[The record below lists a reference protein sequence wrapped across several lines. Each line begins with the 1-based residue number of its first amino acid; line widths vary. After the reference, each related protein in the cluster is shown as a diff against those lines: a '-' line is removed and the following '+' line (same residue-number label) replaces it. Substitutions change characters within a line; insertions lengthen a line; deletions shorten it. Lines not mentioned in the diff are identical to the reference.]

1 MRRLCEHRWSG
12 NVRELRNVI
21 ERAVLMSDRP
31 RIEGAEIVLDRSA
44 AFLDALEQVLLAP
57 GGFSL
62 RDVERELVLRA
73 LDQAGYVQKR
83 AAKMLGVSRRKLN
96 YMIRQM
102 GLTHPSWRANR
113 GPAPS
118 DDAAKRLPA

>member
-1 MRRLCEHRWSG
+1 
-12 NVRELRNVI
+12 
-21 ERAVLMSDRP
+21 MSDRP

-44 AFLDALEQVLLAP
+44 AFLDALEKVLLAP
-57 GGFSL
+57 GGLSL

-83 AAKMLGVSRRKLN
+83 AAKLLGVSRRKLN

-102 GLTHPSWRANR
+102 GLTHPSWRTNR

-118 DDAAKRLPA
+118 DEAAERQS